1 MNSTQEGLASRK
13 DGASPVTGA
22 AIRIED
28 GQDGAAEQKVSQKRK
43 ADTDC
48 HNREFELTL
57 QERAV
62 AGARDFRGENL
73 TRVHSMSLGKPPK
86 ERLNIPEGVDV
97 FQYGN

>member
-1 MNSTQEGLASRK
+1 MNSTQEGLASKK
-13 DGASPVTGA
+13 DGASPGAGA

-28 GQDGAAEQKVSQKRK
+28 GQDQAAERSPATKRK

-48 HNREFELTL
+48 LNREFELTL

-62 AGARDFRGENL
+62 AGAKNFRRENL
-73 TRVHSMSLGKPPK
+73 QRVNSMSLGKPPK

>member
-1 MNSTQEGLASRK
+1 MMSTQEGMASKK
-13 DGASPVTGA
+13 DGSAATGS

-28 GQDGAAEQKVSQKRK
+28 GQDQATARKASDKRK

-48 HNREFELTL
+48 KNREFELTL
-57 QERAV
+57 QERIT
-62 AGARDFRGENL
+62 GNPKNFKHENV
-73 TRVHSMSLGKPPK
+73 TRINSMSTGKPPK